1 MYVACQRS
9 SYMANLSFREKAN
22 FEELFDM
29 RTGYVMDFSNNSFA
43 RFIGDTVNIDIYGG
57 TGYEEYSSKA
67 NKLRQ
72 IWSDESDNVVGTLME
87 ALLNYCEDYKLRK
100 NQLTAYDQKKIGE
113 LRLVA
118 ERLKGN
124 VAQVE
129 LPPIK
134 EETLQTLKE
143 DINSALARN
152 KPELVLDR
160 LHTFSTKL
168 LRQICEDNGIATE
181 DAKGNQYPLHSL
193 AGMLRKNYEQSSI
206 FQSSFTAIAIQNSI
220 SLFDRYNYIRNDQ
233 SYAHDNDILDS
244 MEAEFAV
251 RIMSD
256 VITFIDKAERYK
268 KRIETVAQSSED
280 FENFGF

>member
-1 MYVACQRS
+1 
-9 SYMANLSFREKAN
+9 MANLSFREKAD
-22 FEELFDM
+22 FEQLFGM
-29 RTGYVMDFSNNSFA
+29 RTGYVIDFSNNSFA
-43 RFIGDTVNIDIYGG
+43 SFVGDAINIDIYSGV
-57 TGYEEYSSKA
+57 GYEEYSSKA

-72 IWSDESDNVVGTLME
+72 IWSEEPDNVVGTLME
-87 ALLNYCEDYKLRK
+87 ALLNYYEDYKIRRD
-100 NQLTAYDQKKIGE
+100 QLTDYDRKKIGE
-113 LRLVA
+113 LRLVT

-124 VAQVE
+124 ALQVE
-129 LPPIK
+129 LPQAK

-168 LRQICEDNGIATE
+168 LRQICDDNGIATA

-193 AGMLRKNYEQSSI
+193 AGMLRKNYEQNPI
-206 FQSSFTAIAIQNSI
+206 FQSPFTAIAIQNSI

-268 KRIETVAQSSED
+268 KKIETASHSSDFED
-280 FENFGF
+280 FVF